1 MSADERPPGV
11 PKGARKVTLAQL
23 KDEIATETGS
33 LRLGPRGSYLRM
45 KMELWPFSLVGTV
58 RAVRGGGISKDH
70 GGRVFSLD
78 YAPGR
83 RKPSKGMIVCFTQP
97 GAAERE
103 MWIWTLD
110 DQRAK

>member
-45 KMELWPFSLVGTV
+45 KMELWPFSLV
-58 RAVRGGGISKDH
+58 
-70 GGRVFSLD
+70 D